1 MSIHEIKTKKFT
13 KQIEKETKPLK
24 LTNLYILYY
33 LVNVH
38 ARVYHT
44 PPIHSMLAFI
54 FYYVSIQYSM
64 LGYRKRKDQ
73 TGQPPSKIITI
84 IDNNK

>member
-1 MSIHEIKTKKFT
+1 
-13 KQIEKETKPLK
+13 
-24 LTNLYILYY
+24 
-33 LVNVH
+33 
-38 ARVYHT
+38 
-44 PPIHSMLAFI
+44 LAFI

-73 TGQPPSKIITI
+73 TGQCPSKIITI